1 MGDRISELDE
11 LAETPN
17 ILDYI
22 AIVDES
28 ESPDKTKRITIANLH
43 GGLDITA
50 ITFII
55 DGGGS
60 EITTGIHGDI
70 PIPFDCTIQEVTML
84 ADQSGS
90 IVIDI
95 WKQVYGSYPPTNS
108 ESITASAVPTITTA
122 VKSQDATLTGWTTAI
137 SAGDTLRYNVDSVTT
152 IQRVVIS
159 LKVRKT

>member
-50 ITFII
+50 ITFIM

-60 EITTGIHGDI
+60 EIATGIHGDI
-70 PIPFDCTIQEVTML
+70 PIPFNCTIQEVTLL

-95 WKQVYGSYPPTNS
+95 WKDTYANYPPVVGD
-108 ESITASAVPTITTA
+108 SITAAAKPTITTA
-122 VKSQDATLTGWTTAI
+122 VKSQDGTLTGWTTTI
-137 SAGDTLRYNVDSVTT
+137 VAGDTLRYNVDSIATIKRVT
-152 IQRVVIS
+152 IS
-159 LKVRKT
+159 LKITRT